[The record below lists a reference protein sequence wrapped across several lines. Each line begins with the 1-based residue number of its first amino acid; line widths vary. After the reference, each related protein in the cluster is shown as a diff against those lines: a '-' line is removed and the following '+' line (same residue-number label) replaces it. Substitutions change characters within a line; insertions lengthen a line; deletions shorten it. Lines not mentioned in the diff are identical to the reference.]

1 MREFWNEA
9 VTKASWDRLT
19 WLAGQFDFILI
30 GGWAAYLWTKT
41 HKSKDIDIIVD
52 YGVLDELRRSYPL
65 VKNER
70 LRKYEIKQDS
80 FDIDIYVPHYSR
92 LALPVEILS
101 RHTRRVEG
109 IRTVMPEALVIL
121 KQGAEIERRGSMK
134 GTKDRIDIL
143 ALLIYSGF
151 DLKRYR
157 ALLKEFRLERF
168 EKELRRNLEE
178 FDPKDADFLSFNH
191 QEFIKWK
198 RSFLEKLKTIR
209 L

>member
-1 MREFWNEA
+1 MKEFWNEA
-9 VTKASWDRLT
+9 VTKASWGRLT
-19 WLAGQFDFILI
+19 WLAGRFDFILI

-70 LRKYEIKQDS
+70 LRKYEIRQDS
-80 FDIDIYVPHYSR
+80 FDIDVYVPHYSR

-101 RHTRRVEG
+101 KHTRRVEG
-109 IRTVMPEALVIL
+109 IRTVIPEILVIL
-121 KQGAEIERRGSMK
+121 KQGAEMERRGSMK

-151 DLKRYR
+151 GLKKYR
-157 ALLKEFRLERF
+157 ALLKEFRLEHF

-178 FDPKDADFLSFNH
+178 FDPDDAAFLGFNH
-191 QEFIKWK
+191 QEFVKWK
-198 RSFLEKLKTIR
+198 RKFLEELR
-209 L
+209 S